1 MTPTLETPRLRLRP
15 LASSDEADLIALDSD
30 PEVMRYVGSPAGVK
44 SPAETA
50 ERARLR
56 IRETQRGD
64 YEPLG
69 FWRIEGR
76 GDRAF
81 HGVGALIRMPTG
93 QMPHGNREGPGGADV
108 DIDVDIEVAYRL
120 ARTAWGQ
127 GIATEAAGALVAHA
141 LGPLALPRVVAVT
154 YPANQAS
161 QRVLDK
167 LGFERHG
174 LREYKGVQATYH
186 VLTSAAWAARASGGS
201 VH

>member
-1 MTPTLETPRLRLRP
+1 MTPTLETSRLRLRP
-15 LASSDEADLIALDSD
+15 LAETDEADLVALDSD

-44 SPAETA
+44 SPAETL

-76 GDRAF
+76 SDGAF
-81 HGVGALIRMPTG
+81 LGVGALIQMSTG
-93 QMPHGNREGPGGADV
+93 DDV
-108 DIDVDIEVAYRL
+108 EVAYRL
-120 ARTAWGQ
+120 ARGAWGQ

-141 LGPLALPRVVAVT
+141 LGPLGLPRVVAVT

-167 LGFERHG
+167 LGFERRG
-174 LREYKGVQATYH
+174 IREYKGIQATYH
-186 VLTSAAWAARASGGS
+186 VLTASAWAGRAAGGS

>member
-1 MTPTLETPRLRLRP
+1 VTPTLETSRLRLRP

-30 PEVMRYVGSPAGVK
+30 PEVMRYVGSPPGVK

-56 IRETQRGD
+56 IRESERGD

-76 GDRAF
+76 TDGAF
-81 HGVGALIRMPTG
+81 HGVGALIRMPDG
-93 QMPHGNREGPGGADV
+93 EDV
-108 DIDVDIEVAYRL
+108 EVAYRL
-120 ARTAWGQ
+120 ARSAWGK
-127 GIATEAAGALVAHA
+127 GIATEAAEALVAYA

-154 YPANQAS
+154 YPENRAS

-167 LGFERHG
+167 LAFDRRG
-174 LREYKGVQATYH
+174 LREYKGVRATYH
-186 VLTSAAWAARASGGS
+186 VLTSSAWAGRPAGGS

>member
-15 LASSDEADLIALDSD
+15 LGSSDEADLIALDSD
-30 PEVMRYVGSPAGVK
+30 PEVMRHVGSPAGVK

-50 ERARLR
+50 ARARLR

-69 FWRIEGR
+69 FWRIEGL

-81 HGVGALIRMPTG
+81 HGVGALVRMPA
-93 QMPHGNREGPGGADV
+93 GNREGPGDADV
-108 DIDVDIEVAYRL
+108 DVEVAYRL
-120 ARTAWGQ
+120 ARSAWGQ

-154 YPANQAS
+154 YPENQAS

-167 LGFERHG
+167 LGFERRG
-174 LREYKGVQATYH
+174 IREYKGVQATYH
-186 VLTSAAWAARASGGS
+186 VLTSAAWAARVGGGS

>member
-1 MTPTLETPRLRLRP
+1 
-15 LASSDEADLIALDSD
+15 LASSDEADLVALDSD

-81 HGVGALIRMPTG
+81 HGVGALI
-93 QMPHGNREGPGGADV
+93 QMPAGNHQDPPDV
-108 DIDVDIEVAYRL
+108 EVAYRL
-120 ARTAWGQ
+120 ARSAWGQ

-167 LGFERHG
+167 LGFERRG
-174 LREYKGVQATYH
+174 LREYKGVHATYH
-186 VLTSAAWAARASGGS
+186 VLTSSAWAARGGGGS

>member
-1 MTPTLETPRLRLRP
+1 MIPTLETLRLRLRP
-15 LASSDEADLIALDSD
+15 LAPSDEADLVALDSD
-30 PEVMRYVGSPAGVK
+30 PEVMRFVGSPAGVK
-44 SPAETA
+44 GRSETT

-56 IRETQRGD
+56 IRETESGD

-76 GDRAF
+76 SDATFR
-81 HGVGALIRMPTG
+81 GVGALIRMP
-93 QMPHGNREGPGGADV
+93 ESDDV
-108 DIDVDIEVAYRL
+108 EVAYRL
-120 ARTAWGQ
+120 ARGAWGQ

-154 YPANQAS
+154 YPENRAS

-167 LGFERHG
+167 LGFERRG
-174 LREYKGVQATYH
+174 IREYKGVQATYH
-186 VLTSAAWAARASGGS
+186 VLTAAAWATRAGGGS

>member
-15 LASSDEADLIALDSD
+15 LADADEADLVALDSD

-44 SPAETA
+44 SPVETR

-56 IRETQRGD
+56 IREEQRGD
-64 YEPLG
+64 HAPLG

-76 GDRAF
+76 SDGVF
-81 HGVGALIRMPTG
+81 HGVGALIRMPAG
-93 QMPHGNREGPGGADV
+93 DEV
-108 DIDVDIEVAYRL
+108 EVAYRL
-120 ARTAWGQ
+120 ARSAWGQ

-141 LGPLALPRVVAVT
+141 LGPLGLSRVVAVT

-174 LREYKGVQATYH
+174 IREYKGVQATYH
-186 VLTSAAWAARASGGS
+186 VLTASAWAGRAAGGS

>member
-15 LASSDEADLIALDSD
+15 LAASDEADLVALDSD

-44 SPAETA
+44 SPAETR

-56 IRETQRGD
+56 IREEQRGD

-76 GDRAF
+76 SDGAF
-81 HGVGALIRMPTG
+81 HGVGALIRMPDS
-93 QMPHGNREGPGGADV
+93 EEV
-108 DIDVDIEVAYRL
+108 EVAYRL
-120 ARTAWGQ
+120 ARSAWGQ
-127 GIATEAAGALVAHA
+127 GIATEAAGALVGHA
-141 LGPLALPRVVAVT
+141 LGPLGLPGVVAVT

-167 LGFERHG
+167 LGFERRG
-174 LREYKGVQATYH
+174 IREYKGVQATYH
-186 VLTSAAWAARASGGS
+186 VLTAAAWAGRPAGGS

>member
-15 LASSDEADLIALDSD
+15 LASSDEPELIALDSD

-56 IRETQRGD
+56 IRETQRGGH
-64 YEPLG
+64 EPLG

-81 HGVGALIRMPTG
+81 HGVGALI
-93 QMPHGNREGPGGADV
+93 QMPDGNREGPGDADV
-108 DIDVDIEVAYRL
+108 DVEVAYRL
-120 ARTAWGQ
+120 ARSAWGQ

-154 YPANQAS
+154 YPENQAS

-167 LGFERHG
+167 LGFERRG
-174 LREYKGVQATYH
+174 MREYKGVQATYH
-186 VLTSAAWAARASGGS
+186 VLTSAGWAARGGGGS

>member
-1 MTPTLETPRLRLRP
+1 MTPTLETRRLRLRP
-15 LASSDEADLIALDSD
+15 LAPPDEADLVALDSD

-44 SPAETA
+44 SPAETR

-56 IRETQRGD
+56 IRETQQGD
-64 YEPLG
+64 YEPLA

-76 GDRAF
+76 DDGAF
-81 HGVGALIRMPTG
+81 HGVGALIRMPDG
-93 QMPHGNREGPGGADV
+93 DEV
-108 DIDVDIEVAYRL
+108 EVAYRL
-120 ARTAWGQ
+120 ARSAWGQ

-141 LGPLALPRVVAVT
+141 LGPLGLPRVVAVT

-167 LGFERHG
+167 LGFERRG
-174 LREYKGVQATYH
+174 IREYKGVEATYH
-186 VLTSAAWAARASGGS
+186 VLTASGWAGRAGGGS

>member
-1 MTPTLETPRLRLRP
+1 MIPTLETRRLRLRP
-15 LASSDEADLIALDSD
+15 LASSDEADLIALDRD

-81 HGVGALIRMPTG
+81 HGVGALI
-93 QMPHGNREGPGGADV
+93 QMPESDDV
-108 DIDVDIEVAYRL
+108 EVAYRL
-120 ARTAWGQ
+120 ARSAWGQ

-154 YPANQAS
+154 YPENQAS

-167 LGFERHG
+167 LGFERRG

-186 VLTSAAWAARASGGS
+186 VLTSSAWAARAAGGS

>member
-15 LASSDEADLIALDSD
+15 LADADEADLVALDSD

-44 SPAETA
+44 SPAETR

-56 IRETQRGD
+56 IREEQRGD
-64 YEPLG
+64 YAPLG

-76 GDRAF
+76 SDGAF
-81 HGVGALIRMPTG
+81 HGVGALIRMPGG
-93 QMPHGNREGPGGADV
+93 QRPAGEDV
-108 DIDVDIEVAYRL
+108 EVAYRL
-120 ARTAWGQ
+120 VRSAWGR

-141 LGPLALPRVVAVT
+141 LGPLGLPRVVAVT

-174 LREYKGVQATYH
+174 IREYKGVQATYH
-186 VLTSAAWAARASGGS
+186 VLTASAWAGRPAGGS

>member
-93 QMPHGNREGPGGADV
+93 RMPHGNREGPGDADV
-108 DIDVDIEVAYRL
+108 DDVDIEVAYRL

-186 VLTSAAWAARASGGS
+186 VLTSSAWAARVGGGS

>member
-44 SPAETA
+44 SPAETR

-56 IRETQRGD
+56 IREEQRGD

-81 HGVGALIRMPTG
+81 HGVAALIRMPG
-93 QMPHGNREGPGGADV
+93 GRMPSGRMPDSEDV
-108 DIDVDIEVAYRL
+108 EVAYRL
-120 ARTAWGQ
+120 ARSAWGR

-186 VLTSAAWAARASGGS
+186 VLTPSAWAARVGGGS

>member
-15 LASSDEADLIALDSD
+15 LAPSDEADLVALDSD
-30 PEVMRYVGSPAGVK
+30 PEVMRYVDNPAGVR

-56 IRETQRGD
+56 IREDQRGD

-76 GDRAF
+76 GGRAF
-81 HGVGALIRMPTG
+81 HGIGALIRMPEG
-93 QMPHGNREGPGGADV
+93 DDVNRGGPERDV
-108 DIDVDIEVAYRL
+108 EVAYRL
-120 ARTAWGQ
+120 ARSAWGQ

-154 YPANQAS
+154 YPENQAS

-167 LGFERHG
+167 LGFERRG
-174 LREYKGVQATYH
+174 LRNYKGVQATYH
-186 VLTSAAWAARASGGS
+186 VLTRETWAALPRPGGS

>member
-1 MTPTLETPRLRLRP
+1 
-15 LASSDEADLIALDSD
+15 LASSDEADLVALDSD

-69 FWRIEGR
+69 FWRIEAR

-81 HGVGALIRMPTG
+81 HGVGALVRMPA
-93 QMPHGNREGPGGADV
+93 GNRQDPGDADS
-108 DIDVDIEVAYRL
+108 DVEVAYRL
-120 ARTAWGQ
+120 ARSAWGQ

-167 LGFERHG
+167 LGFERRG
-174 LREYKGVQATYH
+174 IRDYKGVQATYH
-186 VLTSAAWAARASGGS
+186 VLTSSAWVARAAGGS

>member
-1 MTPTLETPRLRLRP
+1 MIPTLETPRLRLRP

-44 SPAETA
+44 SPAETM

-56 IRETQRGD
+56 IRETRQGD

-76 GDRAF
+76 VDGVF
-81 HGVGALIRMPTG
+81 HGVGALIRMPDG
-93 QMPHGNREGPGGADV
+93 EDV
-108 DIDVDIEVAYRL
+108 EVAYRL
-120 ARTAWGQ
+120 ARSAWGL
-127 GIATEAAGALVAHA
+127 GSATEAAGALVAHA
-141 LGPLALPRVVAVT
+141 LGPLALARVVAVT
-154 YPANQAS
+154 YPENLAS

-167 LGFERHG
+167 VGFERRG
-174 LREYKGVQATYH
+174 IREYKGVQVTYH
-186 VLTSAAWAARASGGS
+186 VLTVAAWAGRAGGGS